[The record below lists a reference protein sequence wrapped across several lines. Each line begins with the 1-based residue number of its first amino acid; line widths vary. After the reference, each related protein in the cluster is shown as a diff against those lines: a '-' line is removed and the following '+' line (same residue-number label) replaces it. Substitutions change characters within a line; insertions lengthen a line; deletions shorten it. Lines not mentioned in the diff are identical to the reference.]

1 MKTLTCKIPE
11 HLDAQLE
18 NAAREERV
26 SKSEILRALLIDR
39 LKTRRRQAR
48 PRAYD
53 IVKDLCGSL
62 RGPRDLS
69 SNPKH
74 MKGFGI

>member
-11 HLDAQLE
+11 HLDEQLE
-18 NAAREERV
+18 SAAREERV
-26 SKSEILRALLIDR
+26 SKSAILRALLADR
-39 LKTRRRQAR
+39 LKTRRRRAR
-48 PRAYD
+48 PSAYD
-53 IVKDLCGSL
+53 IVKGLCGSL

-74 MKGFGI
+74 MKGFGG